1 MKNIDLSKNGGEPEP
16 GRGPD
21 NRLLSS
27 EEAARYCGVSKK
39 FISKHTAA
47 GRFPGV
53 VRVGRLLHYDRHIID
68 RRIAAGRLLLEK
80 QEAI

>member
-1 MKNIDLSKNGGEPEP
+1 MSTQDLGENGSP
-16 GRGPD
+16 GHGREQD
-21 NRLLSS
+21 SRLISGA
-27 EEAARYCGVSKK
+27 EAARYCGVSKK